1 MKNSEISAEK
11 FNKIL
16 LPPSIEPS
24 ELLASLGSYFPHLE
38 KILKNKNSIS
48 FARGE
53 KMNEIGEVINSDIP
67 QTSSSLSELENFI
80 TTELIPR
87 FSYEN
92 VNFFGYIPKSPAAP
106 SIIAESLT
114 PFFNQFLG
122 NADSSPA
129 ATAIESQAIIWI
141 GEMLGYTGNYFG
153 NFSIGGSSA
162 NMEGIYTG
170 LISKIPWNY
179 KKDGL
184 FNHKRPIIYTSDQTH
199 MCVKKAILMLGLG
212 LDSLRIIESDEKFML
227 SLDRLRK
234 QIDVDIQDPNL
245 LPLMIIAT
253 AGTTNTGAIDNFE
266 SLSEIAKSNNLWLH
280 IDGAYGG
287 FARIAD
293 HSVSEKLKCLN
304 LADSIAIDTHKWLY
318 TTLEGGCLIVKND
331 QNLKNAFEVSA
342 EYLKDIEFDESH
354 TLIRN
359 FSSYGFPLSR
369 KWRGL
374 MVWMNIKFYGVEG
387 LSKLITRNILAAEYF
402 AHKISEHGNMELT
415 ANPNLGVVCFRWHGD
430 DDLNTRISSLLNEKG
445 KFFIGRTTIKAQM
458 TLRVCVLN
466 LETTIEKMDELLI
479 EIENITNSLI

>member
-1 MKNSEISAEK
+1 
-11 FNKIL
+11 
-16 LPPSIEPS
+16 
-24 ELLASLGSYFPHLE
+24 
-38 KILKNKNSIS
+38 
-48 FARGE
+48 
-53 KMNEIGEVINSDIP
+53 
-67 QTSSSLSELENFI
+67 
-80 TTELIPR
+80 
-87 FSYEN
+87 
-92 VNFFGYIPKSPAAP
+92 
-106 SIIAESLT
+106 
-114 PFFNQFLG
+114 
-122 NADSSPA
+122 
-129 ATAIESQAIIWI
+129 
-141 GEMLGYTGNYFG
+141 MLGYTGNYFG

-179 KKDGL
+179 KTDGL
-184 FNHKRPIIYTSDQTH
+184 SNHKRPIIYTSDQTH

-227 SLDRLRK
+227 SLDRLSE
-234 QIDVDIQDPNL
+234 QIDVDIQDSNL
-245 LPLMIIAT
+245 LPLMIVAT
-253 AGTTNTGAIDNFE
+253 AGTTNTGAIDDFK
-266 SLSEIAKSNNLWLH
+266 SLSEIAKLNNLWLH

-287 FARIAD
+287 FAKIAD
-293 HSVSEKLKCLN
+293 HPVSEKLKCLN

-331 QNLKNAFEVSA
+331 QNLKYAFEVSA
-342 EYLKDIEFDESH
+342 EYLQDIEFDETH